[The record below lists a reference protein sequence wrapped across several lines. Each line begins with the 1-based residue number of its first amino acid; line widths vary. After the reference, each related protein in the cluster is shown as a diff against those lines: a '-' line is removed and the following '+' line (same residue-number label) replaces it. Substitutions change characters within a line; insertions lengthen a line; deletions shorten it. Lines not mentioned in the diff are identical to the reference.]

1 MGKEQ
6 LYDKI
11 EAYLQGTLT
20 AEERAAVEQ
29 EIKSNPE
36 AALELQLQQVE
47 LDAMEVLL
55 ERDLRGKVSQWL
67 DDENETPPGSGNGSP
82 PPNPRPGRLWITIFL
97 AVAVI
102 LAIAIWQ
109 MGRPAS
115 TNHTPSDTT
124 PSPAQTVS
132 PPVGP
137 IAGQEEDIPAEK
149 PVQPQ
154 KSTQAIR
161 PAPDAPAAGSMLALA
176 NEFYE
181 GLSFTNVREGITDSS
196 DRDPLANAI
205 AAFEKGAFKQ
215 ALKLL
220 NEVPA
225 GSNYIIRA
233 REMKAH
239 ALFQLKNYSE
249 SAEIFSAVAASG
261 IPPYAERAQWNQLV
275 CYAATL
281 PASQAAFDTLVAEL
295 LADDGHAYHEKA
307 KTLTA
312 RLDAGK

>member
-55 ERDLRGKVSQWL
+55 ERDLRGKVNQWL
-67 DDENETPPGSGNGSP
+67 GDEDETPPTSGNDTQPPRPRSGLLWIAMLLASAVIIAIVAWRMDWLVFESSTPSNVAP
-82 PPNPRPGRLWITIFL
+82 PPAEMT
-97 AVAVI
+97 A
-102 LAIAIWQ
+102 
-109 MGRPAS
+109 
-115 TNHTPSDTT
+115 
-124 PSPAQTVS
+124 
-132 PPVGP
+132 PPKGP

-154 KSTQAIR
+154 KNTQAIH
-161 PAPDAPAAGSMLALA
+161 PAPDNPAAGSMLALA

-239 ALFQLKNYSE
+239 TLFQLKNYAE
-249 SAEIFSAVAASG
+249 GAEIFSAVAASG

-281 PASQAAFDTLVAEL
+281 PSSEAAFDTLMAEL
-295 LADDGHAYHEKA
+295 LADGGHAYHEKA
-307 KTLTA
+307 KALTV